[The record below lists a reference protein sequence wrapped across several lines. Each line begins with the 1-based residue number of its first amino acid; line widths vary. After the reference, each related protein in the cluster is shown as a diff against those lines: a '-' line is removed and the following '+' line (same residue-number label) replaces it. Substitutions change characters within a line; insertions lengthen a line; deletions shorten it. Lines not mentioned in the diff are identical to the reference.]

1 MKAELQGRL
10 SKKENELSFYE
21 TKVYDNLM
29 SIEMTAESAI
39 ALWEKDASSPEL
51 KELLDSILYKS
62 QFLKGILK

>member
-51 KELLDSILYKS
+51 KELLDSILYKA
-62 QFLKGILK
+62 QFLKGILR